1 MEVLLHEM
9 QSQETRSI
17 VAHDGS
23 FCPFFNCIGGVKRQE
38 QVVVPQ
44 FEARQ
49 KQCDSMAGMSWRSI
63 LSVAKTIGS
72 ITLIFGIIVLQVATT
87 KRRIA
92 KYKKSG
98 RFIDLLKIFSRY

>member
-1 MEVLLHEM
+1 VRADGGGCCGDDDKERDGPLEVSWYVLRSALEVLLHEM

-23 FCPFFNCIGGVKRQE
+23 FCLFFNCIGGVKRQE

-49 KQCDSMAGMSWRSI
+49 K
-63 LSVAKTIGS
+63 
-72 ITLIFGIIVLQVATT
+72 
-87 KRRIA
+87 
-92 KYKKSG
+92 
-98 RFIDLLKIFSRY
+98 